1 MMAARLLE
9 RQQDSTWAM
18 QSQPQEVA
26 ANASALR
33 SKLLTKPWEEL
44 LELGKDDLPPEVPDL
59 RPQVPN
65 PPDSIVV
72 RVRRAG
78 LDWPTY
84 QYYGLVALETPTPE
98 PQEPEEPEEPTEPPA
113 PEEPEEPTE
122 PQPTPPEPPQ
132 DQEEPPPDPAA
143 EG

>member
-18 QSQPQEVA
+18 QTTPMDTA

-33 SKLLTKPWEEL
+33 SKLLSKPWEEL

-65 PPDSIVV
+65 PPEVLLV
-72 RVRRAG
+72 RIRRAE
-78 LDWPTY
+78 LSWP
-84 QYYGLVALETPTPE
+84 QYEFLGLETLAAVEEPTE
-98 PQEPEEPEEPTEPPA
+98 PVAPPAPEEPQDPEPPA
-113 PEEPEEPTE
+113 PEEP
-122 PQPTPPEPPQ
+122 PQPV
-132 DQEEPPPDPAA
+132 A